1 MAYTASD
8 PRSRLASVTASATAS
23 ATAGAG
29 AVPPATYGTTSY
41 AKFYETA
48 PQLVDDRSATW
59 LVRGQNFV
67 LGYSEAEPGAIL
79 ARPEQPDEYAV
90 LIPDAGTTAEL
101 TTGAGT
107 VTLAG
112 RTLTFVP
119 PGESVIRV
127 LAGGRVVRVFTGA
140 AADLAAASAN
150 AGAYRVP
157 QPNVAPLEPWPA
169 PADGYRVRSYNL
181 DVAPEPGR
189 FGRIWRCTT
198 IMVNYTEPRPGPR
211 DVTRMSPHVHEDFEQ
226 ASLCLDG
233 SFVHHIRW
241 PWGTDM
247 RQWRADEHEICA
259 GPSLAVIPPGTVHT
273 SQQVGT
279 GVNQLVDIFLPPR
292 SDFSA
297 VDGWVLNASD
307 YPSDA
312 SDYPKKQPA
321 EEAPL

>member
-8 PRSRLASVTASATAS
+8 PRSRLAAAANQ
-23 ATAGAG
+23 A
-29 AVPPATYGTTSY
+29 PPASYGTTSY
-41 AKFYETA
+41 GKFYETT
-48 PQLVDDRSATW
+48 PQLVDDSSATW
-59 LVRGQNFV
+59 LIRGQNFV
-67 LGYSEAEPGAIL
+67 LAYSLVEAGAVL
-79 ARPEQPDEYAV
+79 ARTAQGDEYAL

-101 TTGAGT
+101 VTGRET
-107 VTLAG
+107 VPLAG

-119 PGESVIRV
+119 PGNSAVQL
-127 LAGGRVVRVFTGA
+127 LAGGRVVRVFTA
-140 AADLAAASAN
+140 DAADLAGASAN
-150 AGAYRVP
+150 ADAYRAP
-157 QPNVAPLEPWPA
+157 QPNVAPLDPWPA
-169 PADGYRVRSYNL
+169 PAGGYRVRTYSL

-189 FGRIWRCTT
+189 FGRIWRCST

-211 DVTRMSPHVHEDFEQ
+211 DVTKMSPHVHADFEQ

-233 SFVHHIRW
+233 SFLHHIRW

-279 GVNQLVDIFLPPR
+279 GINQLVDIFVPPR

-297 VDGWVLNASD
+297 IDGWVLNAID
-307 YPSDA
+307 YPV
-312 SDYPKKQPA
+312 KEPA
-321 EEAPL
+321 KESPS

>member
-8 PRSRLASVTASATAS
+8 PRSRLTAAAAAPPASYGTAS
-23 ATAGAG
+23 
-29 AVPPATYGTTSY
+29 YG
-41 AKFYETA
+41 KFYETP
-48 PQLVDDRSATW
+48 PQLVDDTSATW

-67 LGYSEAEPGAIL
+67 LAYSQVEAGATL
-79 ARPEQPDEYAV
+79 VRTAQRDEYAL

-101 TTGAGT
+101 VTDGET
-107 VTLAG
+107 VSLPS

-119 PGESVIRV
+119 PGNSAVHV
-127 LAGGRVVRVFTGA
+127 LTGGRVVRVLTAG
-140 AADLAAASAN
+140 AADLAGASAN
-150 AGAYRVP
+150 ADAYRAP
-157 QPNVAPLEPWPA
+157 QPNVAPLDPWPA
-169 PADGYRVRSYNL
+169 PAGGYRVRTYSL

-189 FGRIWRCTT
+189 FGRIWRCST

-211 DVTRMSPHVHEDFEQ
+211 DVTKMSPHVHEDFEQ

-233 SFVHHIRW
+233 SFLHHIRW

-247 RQWRADEHEICA
+247 RQWRSDEHEICA

-279 GVNQLVDIFLPPR
+279 GINQLVDIFVPPR

-297 VDGWVLNASD
+297 IDGWVLNARD
-307 YPSDA
+307 YPV
-312 SDYPKKQPA
+312 KQPA
-321 EEAPL
+321 KEEPS

>member
-1 MAYTASD
+1 MAYSASD
-8 PRSRLASVTASATAS
+8 PRSRLAGA
-23 ATAGAG
+23 AGG
-29 AVPPATYGTTSY
+29 AAAPPAAYGTTGY
-41 AKFYETA
+41 AKFYETE

-67 LGYSEAEPGAIL
+67 LAYSQVEPGATLTRL
-79 ARPEQPDEYAV
+79 AQADEYAL
-90 LIPDAGTTAEL
+90 LIPDAGPVTGPVAEL
-101 TTGAGT
+101 VAGGET
-107 VTLAG
+107 VPLAG

-119 PGESVIRV
+119 PGRSVVRV
-127 LAGGRVVRVFTGA
+127 LAGGRVIRVFTDTAG
-140 AADLAAASAN
+140 DLAGASCN
-150 AGAYRVP
+150 AGAYGTR
-157 QPNVAPLEPWPA
+157 QPNVAPLDPWPA
-169 PADGYRVRSYNL
+169 PGGGYRVRSYSL

-211 DVTRMSPHVHEDFEQ
+211 DVTKMSPHVHEDFEQ

-233 SFVHHIRW
+233 SFVHHVRW

-247 RQWRADEHEICA
+247 RQWRSDEHEICA
-259 GPSLAVIPPGTVHT
+259 GPSLAVIPPGAVHT

-279 GVNQLVDIFLPPR
+279 GINQLVDIFVPPR

-307 YPSDA
+307 YPV
-312 SDYPKKQPA
+312 KEPA
-321 EEAPL
+321 KETPS

>member
-1 MAYTASD
+1 MAYTAAD
-8 PRSRLASVTASATAS
+8 PRSRLASSAGASGASA
-23 ATAGAG
+23 
-29 AVPPATYGTTSY
+29 PPAAYGTTSY
-41 AKFYETA
+41 AKFYETD
-48 PQLVDDRSATW
+48 PQLVADQSATW

-67 LGYSEAEPGAIL
+67 LAYSTVAPGAIL
-79 ARPEQPDEYAV
+79 ARPSQPDEYAL
-90 LIPDAGTTAEL
+90 LIPDADTTAEL
-101 TTGAGT
+101 TTETGT
-107 VTLAG
+107 VPLAG

-119 PGESVIRV
+119 PGNSTLRV
-127 LAGGRVVRVFTGA
+127 LTAGRIVGVFTAA

-150 AGAYRVP
+150 ADAYRAP
-157 QPNVAPLEPWPA
+157 QPNVAPPDPWPA
-169 PADGYRVRSYNL
+169 PAGGYRVRSYGL

-211 DVTRMSPHVHEDFEQ
+211 DVTKMSPHVHADFEQ

-233 SFVHHIRW
+233 SFAHHIRW

-279 GVNQLVDIFLPPR
+279 GINQLVDIFVPPR
-292 SDFSA
+292 ADFSA
-297 VDGWVLNASD
+297 IDGWVLNASD
-307 YPSDA
+307 YP
-312 SDYPKKQPA
+312 KKEPA
-321 EEAPL
+321 KETPS

>member
-1 MAYTASD
+1 MTYTASD
-8 PRSRLASVTASATAS
+8 PRSRLA
-23 ATAGAG
+23 
-29 AVPPATYGTTSY
+29 AVSNQPVAAAPPAAYGTTSY
-41 AKFYETA
+41 AKFYETV
-48 PQLVDDRSATW
+48 PQFVDDRSATW

-67 LGYSEAEPGAIL
+67 LAYSQVEPGATL
-79 ARPEQPDEYAV
+79 ARAAPAAADSRADEYAL
-90 LIPDAGTTAEL
+90 LIPDADTTAEL
-101 TTGAGT
+101 ITDTET
-107 VTLAG
+107 VLLAS

-119 PGESVIRV
+119 PGNSVVRV
-127 LAGGRVVRVFTGA
+127 LTGGRVVRVFTESA
-140 AADLAAASAN
+140 TDLAGASVN
-150 AGAYRVP
+150 AEAYRVA

-169 PADGYRVRSYNL
+169 PADGYRVRSYSL

-189 FGRIWRCTT
+189 FGRIWRCRT

-211 DVTRMSPHVHEDFEQ
+211 DVTKMSPHVHADFEQ

-259 GPSLAVIPPGTVHT
+259 GPSVAVIPPGTVHT

-279 GVNQLVDIFLPPR
+279 GINQLVDIFVPPR
-292 SDFSA
+292 ADFSA

-307 YPSDA
+307 YPRKEQS
-312 SDYPKKQPA
+312 
-321 EEAPL
+321 